1 VIPKT
6 LRRWYSEYK
15 WVTLGA
21 ATIAVFILGMIGSAQ
36 HAPTANVFDVVY
48 YSLRLFK
55 LSGPEGPGLP
65 LALEVARFLAPLVT
79 GSAGIVAVATLFR
92 DRAMQARI
100 PWMRRHVVVC
110 GLGYVGSAFVR
121 QLRAAGFGV
130 VVIEREAT
138 NPLIDVC
145 RRSGVP
151 VVIGDA
157 ALERSLYAAG
167 VYRAARL
174 LAVCPDDAV
183 NTEVVAVARQISGRR
198 SGIPLR
204 CLARIGNADLA
215 ALLRVQEANVPEG
228 TSTLDYFNTDEVSA
242 RLMLDANPSH
252 RADGS
257 TPHILVSRLESLNE
271 WLILHAAR
279 DWYATRADAGVPM
292 WVTVVD
298 DDANERVSALVSQN
312 PDLADVCRFVCCSEA
327 FRDIAALPEHHRSVA
342 APPLTRGYLSGT
354 VDERALESALTLR
367 HALSTDLA
375 LVLALS
381 RSEGVS
387 HLVSDARDVGALR
400 DVVVFSTLTSTCT
413 VDLVQGG
420 SLERI
425 AETIHRRWCA
435 RQTQESGAP
444 PSWEA
449 LDDTLRESNRAQ
461 ARDIFAK
468 VHRIGC
474 EIGPIVDWRAPGF
487 EFTDAEVESLA
498 IDEHERWIAE
508 RRAAGWLPGPKDTAN
523 RRTPYLVP
531 FGELADDIAD
541 FDRNAVRDIPSI
553 LASAGL
559 QIERRRP
566 GHPALTT

>member
-1 VIPKT
+1 MVIPKA
-6 LRRWYSEYK
+6 LRRLYSDYK
-15 WVTLGA
+15 WVSLGT
-21 ATIAVFILGMIGSAQ
+21 ATIVVFFLGCIGLAQ
-36 HAPTANVFDVVY
+36 HAPTANLADVIY
-48 YSLRLFK
+48 DSLRLFK
-55 LSGPEGPGLP
+55 LSGPDGPGLP
-65 LALEVARFLAPLVT
+65 RALEVARFVAPLIA
-79 GSAGIVAVATLFR
+79 GSAGVVALLTLFR

-110 GLGYVGSAFVR
+110 GLGYAGSAFVR
-121 QLRAAGFGV
+121 HLRAAGFGV

-138 NPLIDVC
+138 NPLIDIC

-174 LAVCPDDAV
+174 LAVCPDDSV
-183 NTEVVAVARQISGRR
+183 NTEVVAVARQIASGRR
-198 SGIPLR
+198 GSPLR

-215 ALLRVQEANVPEG
+215 ALLRVQEANVPDG
-228 TSTLDYFNTDEVSA
+228 TSTLDYFNMDEVSA

-252 RADGS
+252 KADGS

-271 WLILHAAR
+271 WLILHAGR
-279 DWYATRADAGVPM
+279 DWYGTRADAAAPM

-298 DDANERVSALVSQN
+298 DDADHRVSRLVTQN
-312 PDLADVCRFVCCSEA
+312 PDLADVCRFVCCTEA
-327 FRDIAALPEHHRSVA
+327 FRDIATLPEQHRSVA

-367 HALSTDLA
+367 HALSADVP

-381 RSEGVS
+381 RSDGVA
-387 HLVSDARDVGALR
+387 HLVGDARDVGALS
-400 DVVVFSTLTSTCT
+400 DVVVFPTLASTCT
-413 VDLVQGG
+413 VDLVEGG
-420 SLERI
+420 SLERM

-435 RQTQESGAP
+435 RQAPGDGPP
-444 PSWEA
+444 PSWEE

-474 EIGPIVDWRAPGF
+474 EIGPIVDWRAPAF
-487 EFTDAEVESLA
+487 QFTDDEVNSLA
-498 IDEHERWIAE
+498 IDEHQRWIEE

-523 RRTPYLVP
+523 KRTPYFVP
-531 FGELADDIAD
+531 FEELPDDIAD
-541 FDRNAVRDIPSI
+541 FDRNAVRDIPSM

-559 QIERRRP
+559 RIERR
-566 GHPALTT
+566 